1 MRLSIQYL
9 KENEPKW
16 RSRKIKECERIRQE
30 EKNDRLA
37 ISKMK
42 KMRYG
47 IKGLN
52 KEENGR
58 MKQRTEERLE
68 IARAKENYW
77 KLHRGEGERDEERC
91 NAWKKVKE
99 CITSL
104 EEIGNWNE
112 KGEMARGAG
121 GGEDDRKANDD
132 LRLPAKLTAKTIM
145 VEPKLENSEKAS

>member
-1 MRLSIQYL
+1 MLAREREDHWSLLRLSIQYL

-16 RSRKIKECERIRQE
+16 RSRKIKNCDRIGEE
-30 EKNDRLA
+30 EKTYRLA

-77 KLHRGEGERDEERC
+77 KLHR
-91 NAWKKVKE
+91 
-99 CITSL
+99 
-104 EEIGNWNE
+104 
-112 KGEMARGAG
+112 
-121 GGEDDRKANDD
+121 
-132 LRLPAKLTAKTIM
+132 
-145 VEPKLENSEKAS
+145 SE

>member
-1 MRLSIQYL
+1 M
-9 KENEPKW
+9 
-16 RSRKIKECERIRQE
+16 
-30 EKNDRLA
+30 

-52 KEENGR
+52 KEETGR

-77 KLHRGEGERDEERC
+77 KLHRSEGERDEERC

-104 EEIGNWNE
+104 EERGNWNE
-112 KGEMARGAG
+112 KGEMTRSAE
-121 GGEDDRKANDD
+121 GEDDRKANDD
-132 LRLPAKLTAKTIM
+132 LRLSAKLTAKTIM
-145 VEPKLENSEKAS
+145 VESKLENSEKAKLDLSGGEEHEIKEMGIEWEKEEDVRGKEWH